1 MKLYYATF
9 KSPVGEILA
18 TRTEKGLNL
27 IAFPKSRWHS
37 FLAALRK
44 EEGLTLKKDEKTFL
58 SLKKDLKSYF
68 SGKKVSFRQPLD
80 LSGGTPFQKRVWKA
94 MQKIPPG
101 QTKSYGWLARQAGG
115 RNKARAAGAAC
126 GANPIPIVVPC
137 HRVVRSDGSLG
148 GYGGGLGVKRKLL
161 SIEKAAI

>member
-1 MKLYYATF
+1 MKLYYTTF

-18 TRTEKGLNL
+18 TRTNKGLNS
-27 IAFPKSRWHS
+27 ITFPKTRWHR
-37 FLAALRK
+37 FLEALRK
-44 EEGLTLKKDEKTFL
+44 DETVELKRDEKRFS
-58 SLKKDLKSYF
+58 SLKKELKRYF

-80 LSGGTPFQKRVWKA
+80 LSGGTTFQKRVWKA

-115 RNKARAAGAAC
+115 KNKARAVGAAC
-126 GANPIPIVVPC
+126 GANPVPIVVPC
-137 HRVVRSDGSLG
+137 HRVVKSDGSLG

-161 SIEKAAI
+161 GIEKTAI

>member
-18 TRTEKGLNL
+18 TRTEKGLNF
-27 IAFPKSRWHS
+27 ITFPKSRWHR

-44 EEGLTLKKDEKTFL
+44 DQSITLKKDEKKFS
-58 SLKKDLKSYF
+58 SLRKDLKSYF

-94 MQKIPPG
+94 MQRIPPG

-115 RNKARAAGAAC
+115 KNKARAAGAAC
-126 GANPIPIVVPC
+126 GANPIPIIVPC

-148 GYGGGLGVKRKLL
+148 GYAGGLGVKRKLL
-161 SIEKAAI
+161 SMEKAAI

>member
-18 TRTEKGLNL
+18 TRTDKGLNFVT
-27 IAFPKSRWHS
+27 FPKSRWQR
-37 FLAALRK
+37 FLVALRK
-44 EEGLTLKKDEKTFL
+44 EEGLTLKRDEKRFS
-58 SLKKDLKSYF
+58 SLKKELKRYF
-68 SGKKVSFRQPLD
+68 SGRRVSFRQPLD

-101 QTKSYGWLARQAGG
+101 QTKSYAWLARQAGG
-115 RNKARAAGAAC
+115 KNKARAVGAAC

-137 HRVVRSDGSLG
+137 HRVLRSDGSLG
-148 GYGGGLGVKRKLL
+148 GYGGGLSAKRKLL

>member
-18 TRTEKGLNL
+18 TRTDKGLNF
-27 IAFPKSRWHS
+27 ITFPKSRWHR

-44 EEGLTLKKDEKTFL
+44 DESITLKKDEKKFS
-58 SLKKDLKSYF
+58 SLRKDLKSYF

-80 LSGGTPFQKRVWKA
+80 LSGGTPFQKKVWKA
-94 MQKIPPG
+94 MQRIPPG
-101 QTKSYGWLARQAGG
+101 QTKSYSWLARQTGG
-115 RNKARAAGAAC
+115 KNKARAAGAAC

-137 HRVVRSDGSLG
+137 HRVVRSDGGLG
-148 GYGGGLGVKRKLL
+148 GYGGGLAAKRKLL
-161 SIEKAAI
+161 NVEKAAI

>member
-18 TRTEKGLNL
+18 TRTDKGLNF
-27 IAFPKSRWHS
+27 ITFPKGRWQR
-37 FLAALRK
+37 FLQALRRD
-44 EEGLTLKKDEKTFL
+44 ETITLKKDEKRFS
-58 SLKKDLKSYF
+58 SLKKDLKRYF

-80 LSGGTPFQKRVWKA
+80 LSGGTAFQKRVWKA

-101 QTKSYGWLARQAGG
+101 QTKSYGWLAGRVGG
-115 RNKARAAGAAC
+115 RNKARAVGAAC
-126 GANPIPIVVPC
+126 GANPVPIVVPC
-137 HRVVRSDGSLG
+137 HRVVKSDGSLG

-161 SIEKAAI
+161 GVEKAAI

>member
-1 MKLYYATF
+1 MKLYYTTF
-9 KSPVGEILA
+9 RSPVGEILV
-18 TRTEKGLNL
+18 TRTEKGLNF
-27 IAFPKSRWHS
+27 IAFPKSRWHR

-44 EEGLTLKKDEKTFL
+44 EEGLTLKKDEKRFL
-58 SLKKDLKSYF
+58 SLKKELKSYF

-80 LSGGTPFQKRVWKA
+80 LSGGTPFQKRVWKV

-115 RNKARAAGAAC
+115 KNKARAAGAAC

-137 HRVVRSDGSLG
+137 HRVIKSDGSLG
-148 GYGGGLGVKRKLL
+148 GYGGGLGAKRKLL
-161 SIEKAAI
+161 SIEKAAN

>member
-18 TRTEKGLNL
+18 TRTDKGLNF
-27 IAFPKSRWHS
+27 ITFPKSRWHR

-44 EEGLTLKKDEKTFL
+44 DESIKLKKDEKRFS
-58 SLKKDLKSYF
+58 SLKKDLKNYF

-80 LSGGTPFQKRVWKA
+80 LSGGTPFQKKVWKA
-94 MQKIPPG
+94 MQRIPPG
-101 QTKSYGWLARQAGG
+101 QTKSYSWLARQAGG
-115 RNKARAAGAAC
+115 KNKARAAGAAC

-137 HRVVRSDGSLG
+137 HRVVRSDGGLG
-148 GYGGGLGVKRKLL
+148 GYGGGLAAKRKLL
-161 SIEKAAI
+161 NLEKAAI